1 MIEII
6 KQRTETFS
14 RVLDTLQEL
23 RYLGD
28 PILRTPTE
36 VATIEEGVEIASR
49 LNQTLLEY
57 RKLAGIGRGLAAPQ
71 IGVAKS
77 VFVTYVN
84 NEHQVYI
91 NPKVLAVSGETNLY
105 RELCLSSGLMSADV
119 RRPETMT
126 MEWYDTS
133 GHRQERVFEGFEAR
147 LVQHEYDHL
156 LGIPNLDK
164 AEHGTIEFV
173 INDPLKE
180 QFRK

>member
-6 KQRTETFS
+6 KQRTETFIK
-14 RVLDTLQEL
+14 VLDELPEL

-28 PILRTPTE
+28 PILRLPTE
-36 VATIEEGVEIASR
+36 VATIEEGAGIAER
-49 LNQTLLEY
+49 LNSTLLAY

-71 IGVAKS
+71 IGVARS

-91 NPKVLAVSGETNLY
+91 NPKVLTASSGTNLY
-105 RELCLSSGLMSADV
+105 RELCLSSGLMSADI
-119 RRPETMT
+119 RRPESLT
-126 MEWYDTS
+126 MEWYDLS
-133 GHRQERVFEGFEAR
+133 GNRQERVFDGFEAR

-164 AEHGTIEFV
+164 AEPHSIEFV

-180 QFRK
+180 QLRK